1 MTARLFADDP
11 RQNARLCLTIAPAHC
26 SSCGDFHLASIMRR
40 ASLLPE
46 ERIFDDAEFGAAMAE
61 VLGRLGNEKGAIRVL
76 IAGSTDTG
84 LYTSLLNAA
93 AAAGGE
99 AFARSLSVTLVD
111 QCGTPLEICRR
122 YARANGLQLE
132 TVLSD
137 LAGHEPETAFD
148 MIVMHGVLTFFPEAE
163 RLAYMRRVAAWLAP
177 QGALISSVQFGEKV
191 GADEPSKR
199 IAQALENLQVLLDEA
214 GGYPQEFARDMG
226 QRVERGLRDRHGHRN
241 PFPDREAVR
250 SFYGSTGLEVQ
261 SLDIVGE
268 RNDGGPK
275 RRYSGR
281 SIAVCGP
288 GGREDESRS
297 VRKAATATNP

>member
-1 MTARLFADDP
+1 
-11 RQNARLCLTIAPAHC
+11 
-26 SSCGDFHLASIMRR
+26 
-40 ASLLPE
+40 
-46 ERIFDDAEFGAAMAE
+46 
-61 VLGRLGNEKGAIRVL
+61 
-76 IAGSTDTG
+76 
-84 LYTSLLNAA
+84 
-93 AAAGGE
+93 
-99 AFARSLSVTLVD
+99 
-111 QCGTPLEICRR
+111 
-122 YARANGLQLE
+122 
-132 TVLSD
+132 
-137 LAGHEPETAFD
+137 
-148 MIVMHGVLTFFPEAE
+148 MIVMHGVLTLFPEAE

-214 GGYPQEFARDMG
+214 GGYPQEFARDMR

-250 SFYGSTGLEVQ
+250 PFYGSTGLEAQ

-281 SIAVCGP
+281 SIAVCRP
-288 GGREDESRS
+288 GAGRMNCGRSEKQRQQPTLDDGLTPDVHGDGSSHICRRPSPSVESATCRIRRAPEPSVHRHRRPRRS
-297 VRKAATATNP
+297 QAEKRDHQERRPRLVQAIEFLSLSRLFGWPRLRPIVSTSPARTSPPRRTVPVVPATH